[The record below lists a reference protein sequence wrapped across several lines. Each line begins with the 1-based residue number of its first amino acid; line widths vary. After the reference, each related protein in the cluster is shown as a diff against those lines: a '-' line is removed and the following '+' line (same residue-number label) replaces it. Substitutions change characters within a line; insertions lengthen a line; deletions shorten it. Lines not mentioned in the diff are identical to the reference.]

1 MRDIA
6 CDVIDP
12 LHCQLVIDGK
22 RTRILYKGIRLP
34 HYDAVLPR
42 IGASITRYG
51 LAVVRQFEAL
61 GMRVLNSSDAIAD
74 SRDKFRALQ
83 VLGEAGLQ
91 VPASVLSRS
100 QAGLPQAIEAVRGFP
115 VVLKMLQGTQG
126 TGVMLL
132 DTPISLES
140 VMETLQG
147 LDQDVIIQQFIA
159 ESSGNDY
166 RAFVVGD
173 KIAAA
178 MMRKAAPGEFRA
190 NIHRGGQGST
200 IKLPPTFAKAAIR
213 AARVLG
219 LEIAGI
225 DLITSRKG
233 PLILEANSSPG
244 FEGIE
249 KATGLNLAGAIIE
262 RMTLVAAGAQTT
274 SEQNARKTSPR
285 GSASHSRSR

>member
-61 GMRVLNSSDAIAD
+61 GMRVLNPSRAISD

-83 VLGEAGLQ
+83 VLGEAGLH

-100 QAGLPQAIEAVRGFP
+100 QSGLPQAIEAVRGFP

-126 TGVMLL
+126 SGVMLL

-173 KIAAA
+173 RIAAA

-219 LEIAGI
+219 LDVAGI
-225 DLITSRKG
+225 DLIASRRG

-249 KATGLNLAGAIIE
+249 KATGLNLAGAIVD
-262 RMTLVAAGAQTT
+262 RMSQVASGSRTT
-274 SEQNARKTSPR
+274 SEQISAKSSPR
-285 GSASHSRSR
+285 TSRIHSRNS

>member
-12 LHCQLVIDGK
+12 LNCQLVIDGK

-34 HYDAVLPR
+34 FYDAVLPR
-42 IGASITRYG
+42 IGASVTRYG

-61 GMRVLNSSDAIAD
+61 GMRVLNPSQAISD

-83 VLGEAGLQ
+83 VLGEAGLL

-126 TGVMLL
+126 SGVMLL

-159 ESSGNDY
+159 ESAGNDY

-173 KIAAA
+173 RIVGA
-178 MMRKAAPGEFRA
+178 MTRKAAPGEFRA

-219 LEIAGI
+219 LDVAGI
-225 DLITSRKG
+225 DLIASRRG

-249 KATGLNLAGAIIE
+249 KATGLNLAGAIVD
-262 RMTLVAAGAQTT
+262 RMSQIASGSRTV
-274 SEQNARKTSPR
+274 SEQIAAKTLPRAARMQ
-285 GSASHSRSR
+285 SRS

>member
-12 LHCQLVIDGK
+12 LNCQLVIDGK

-34 HYDAVLPR
+34 QYDAVLPR
-42 IGASITRYG
+42 IGTSITRYG

-61 GMRVLNSSDAIAD
+61 GMRVLNSSNAIAD

-219 LEIAGI
+219 LDVAGI
-225 DLITSRKG
+225 DLITSRRG

-249 KATGLNLAGAIIE
+249 KATGLNLAGAIID
-262 RMTLVAAGAQTT
+262 RMSQVAAGARTT
-274 SEQNARKTSPR
+274 SEQIQGKTLPR
-285 GSASHSRSR
+285 GAASNSRSR

>member
-1 MRDIA
+1 M
-6 CDVIDP
+6 
-12 LHCQLVIDGK
+12 
-22 RTRILYKGIRLP
+22 
-34 HYDAVLPR
+34 
-42 IGASITRYG
+42 
-51 LAVVRQFEAL
+51 
-61 GMRVLNSSDAIAD
+61 
-74 SRDKFRALQ
+74 
-83 VLGEAGLQ
+83 LGESGLQ

-173 KIAAA
+173 KIVAA

-213 AARVLG
+213 ASRALG
-219 LEIAGI
+219 LDVAGV
-225 DLITSRKG
+225 DLIASRRG

-249 KATGLNLAGAIIE
+249 KATGLNLAGAIID
-262 RMTLVAAGAQTT
+262 RMTEVASGARTT
-274 SEQNARKTSPR
+274 SEQISRKTSPR
-285 GSASHSRSR
+285 GTAAHSRMK

>member
-12 LHCQLVIDGK
+12 LACQLVIDGK

-34 HYDAVLPR
+34 NYDAILPR

-61 GMRVLNSSDAIAD
+61 GMRVLNPSRAIAE
-74 SRDKFRALQ
+74 SRDKFRCLQ
-83 VLGEAGLQ
+83 LLGEAGLR

-100 QAGLPQAIEAVRGFP
+100 QIGLPQAIEAVRGFP

-126 TGVMLL
+126 SGVMLL

-159 ESSGNDY
+159 ECAGSDY

-173 KIAAA
+173 QIAAA
-178 MMRKAAPGEFRA
+178 MMRKAANGEFRA
-190 NIHRGGQGST
+190 NIHRGAQGSMV
-200 IKLPPTFAKAAIR
+200 KLPASYAKAAVQ

-219 LEIAGI
+219 LDIAGI
-225 DLITSRKG
+225 DIITSRQG

-249 KATGLNLAGAIIE
+249 KATGLNMAGAIISRMIAIANGDPIQIE
-262 RMTLVAAGAQTT
+262 RTDQKRVAKK
-274 SEQNARKTSPR
+274 AR
-285 GSASHSRSR
+285 SAARI